1 MKLNGAIPLPT
12 LRFVR
17 GAGLLCCVALSGCAI
32 LGSASLGQGRGMYS
46 EALSRTEGQQLL
58 TAILGN
64 RYEDTT
70 IQLKVTS
77 ITANIRA
84 SASAGIQL
92 GFGDQSNYEGNL
104 VPFAGGVTYEENPTI
119 TYSPLQGATYMR
131 ELLSPVPLD
140 LVIPFFRTMDK
151 PTLVFRFL
159 VREINGVRNP
169 AFYFPGME
177 EPGPE
182 FDRLTDLFSFLRNA
196 EMLDFAKLPD
206 ADEYVLMVRP
216 YAADYAEELAE
227 FLAIL
232 NLPPPPGNEEEY
244 LIPVRLS
251 FFSANP
257 GEIVLMTRSIFDMV
271 EILAASAEVPEED
284 VESGSV
290 RIFPPMGLA
299 GKDVRIQR
307 ASRRPQTAA
316 VWVRYRGEYYYI
328 DDRDQLTKAAFQLLR
343 VLFQARLA
351 GVGPAEPAPVL
362 TVPVS
367 K

>member
-1 MKLNGAIPLPT
+1 MSQKGI
-12 LRFVR
+12 LRFRTLHIVL
-17 GAGLLCCVALSGCAI
+17 GAGVLSCMLLTGCAI

-46 EALSRTEGQQLL
+46 EALSRTEGQQML
-58 TAILGN
+58 TAILAN
-64 RYEDTT
+64 RYEETA

-84 SASAGIQL
+84 SANAGVQL
-92 GFGDQSNYEGNL
+92 GFGRRSNYEGNL
-104 VPFAGGVTYEENPTI
+104 VPFSGGVTYEENPTI

-140 LVIPFFRTMDK
+140 LVVPFFRTMDK

-169 AFYFPGME
+169 AFHFPGME

-196 EMLDFAKLPD
+196 EMLDFAKLPEK
-206 ADEYVLMVRP
+206 DEYVLMVRP
-216 YAADYAEELAE
+216 DAADYAEELLE

-232 NLPPPPGNEEEY
+232 NLPPPPEGEQEY

-251 FFSANP
+251 FLSPNP

-271 EILAASAEVPEED
+271 EILAAAAEVPDED
-284 VESGSV
+284 IESGTV

-307 ASRRPQTAA
+307 ASRRPQKAS
-316 VWVRYRGEYYYI
+316 VWIRYRGDYYFI
-328 DDRDQLTKAAFQLLR
+328 DEQDQLTKAAFQLLR